1 MLQWKPLNLIM
12 LNSLK
17 ERLGLLKRPD
27 ERRMDNILGELARED
42 AAESTTNGDE
52 EEEEEEEEE
61 EDEEQAERSER
72 GIKGSHSFL
81 SSPGSAL
88 TTTTTTTD
96 PSMPIPLKVGS
107 SNGFSGIT
115 RHHNPQQQQQHHPQH
130 QHHHPHQK
138 HRDEEEEAEEEA
150 RTDLAVANL
159 LAQGNQPSASAY
171 LQSSPG
177 GQAAQ
182 QPMRHVTHQQPQQP
196 QHTSAS
202 YS

>member
-96 PSMPIPLKVGS
+96 PSMPIPLKVGRDRKSTRLNS
-107 SNGFSGIT
+107 S
-115 RHHNPQQQQQHHPQH
+115 
-130 QHHHPHQK
+130 
-138 HRDEEEEAEEEA
+138 
-150 RTDLAVANL
+150 
-159 LAQGNQPSASAY
+159 
-171 LQSSPG
+171 
-177 GQAAQ
+177 
-182 QPMRHVTHQQPQQP
+182 
-196 QHTSAS
+196 HT
-202 YS
+202 